1 MESLH
6 QHTAFLCGHFTIP
19 TSQPSVDLTNYG
31 WEQFHLPDGVR
42 DIQKRYFYPEF
53 VNFCYANSFGSACVR
68 FIKLVNSPMEITIHG
83 NTIQYEIKE
92 LTLYLMPFN
101 IVMYSIHL
109 ELETSDL
116 NDCTALLF
124 SLRTI
129 DFYSEIHQTFVEKAI
144 QPIVEVYTLLKGKA
158 PIHTTDIIENGN
170 KLRIFQVVNSHD
182 EKMRALPVEQKDLLL
197 YQLATVSKITKPGV
211 IDEFSASEA
220 YFNKIIKQS
229 KISVFQ
235 NWSGM
240 ALMDTF
246 TIHAFDAENHLLNN
260 WTDSYFRMIYIHAI
274 YQKSYLFNLNMRFRI
289 ILKQPV
295 SSWNSALQSL
305 NLKKTAVG
313 QLVDEYE
320 DFEQKCCFHKIS
332 YNFLP
337 LEIASAIDR
346 GLNIREEMQQL
357 YKIIEKE
364 NKRKEEAKDN
374 TVNTL
379 LFSLSLLTLFS
390 AIWDI
395 NSMIDKMYPYNTY
408 MNNEPQGYRIVAL
421 SLIVVVFF
429 LLFLVY
435 RRKKDN

>member
-1 MESLH
+1 
-6 QHTAFLCGHFTIP
+6 
-19 TSQPSVDLTNYG
+19 
-31 WEQFHLPDGVR
+31 
-42 DIQKRYFYPEF
+42 
-53 VNFCYANSFGSACVR
+53 
-68 FIKLVNSPMEITIHG
+68 
-83 NTIQYEIKE
+83 
-92 LTLYLMPFN
+92 
-101 IVMYSIHL
+101 
-109 ELETSDL
+109 
-116 NDCTALLF
+116 
-124 SLRTI
+124 
-129 DFYSEIHQTFVEKAI
+129 
-144 QPIVEVYTLLKGKA
+144 
-158 PIHTTDIIENGN
+158 
-170 KLRIFQVVNSHD
+170 
-182 EKMRALPVEQKDLLL
+182 
-197 YQLATVSKITKPGV
+197 
-211 IDEFSASEA
+211 
-220 YFNKIIKQS
+220 
-229 KISVFQ
+229 
-235 NWSGM
+235 
-240 ALMDTF
+240 
-246 TIHAFDAENHLLNN
+246 
-260 WTDSYFRMIYIHAI
+260 
-274 YQKSYLFNLNMRFRI
+274 MRFRI